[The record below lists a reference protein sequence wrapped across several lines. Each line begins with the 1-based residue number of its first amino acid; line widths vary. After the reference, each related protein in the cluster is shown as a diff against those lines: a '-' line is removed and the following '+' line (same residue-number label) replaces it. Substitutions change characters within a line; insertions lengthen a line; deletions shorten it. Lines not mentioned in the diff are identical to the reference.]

1 MPNLNV
7 RISKEQEIIIKKKAE
22 INNMNISEYVKFC
35 LFDKNKNKQKNYNEE
50 NTNNLDDINNKILKV
65 NTNVIKSHK
74 ILDNNLSKI
83 EMQIN
88 TLLYFILLLINL
100 FKPESYE
107 KAKKILNKAK
117 NSAIKWNGKQI
128 KNDDSTNRIRWNG
141 NNILQ

>member
-7 RISKEQEIIIKKKAE
+7 RISKEQEDFIKKKAE
-22 INNMNISEYVKFC
+22 INNMNISEYVKSC
-35 LFDKNKNKQKNYNEE
+35 LFNKNENKQLKINNEE
-50 NTNNLDDINNKILKV
+50 NKNNLDDINNKILKV
-65 NTNVIKSHK
+65 NTNVIKSHN

-107 KAKKILNKAK
+107 KAKTILNKAK
-117 NSAIKWNGKQI
+117 NSAKMEWEANK
-128 KNDDSTNRIRWNG
+128 K
-141 NNILQ
+141 

>member
-35 LFDKNKNKQKNYNEE
+35 LFDKNKNEQINNNED
-50 NTNNLDDINNKILKV
+50 NKNNLDNINNKILKV
-65 NTNVIKSHK
+65 NTNVIKSHN

-88 TLLYFILLLINL
+88 TLVYFILLLINL

-107 KAKKILNKAK
+107 KAKTILNKELCSWAFFSPQSYFSGYSAK
-117 NSAIKWNGKQI
+117 IQ
-128 KNDDSTNRIRWNG
+128 
-141 NNILQ
+141 

>member
-1 MPNLNV
+1 MGQITIRLKDEDEKKLKIEAEKNNL
-7 RISKEQEIIIKKKAE
+7 SLAE
-22 INNMNISEYVKFC
+22 FC
-35 LFDKNKNKQKNYNEE
+35 RKLLLEQKNYNEE
-50 NTNNLDDINNKILKV
+50 NTNNLDDINNEILKV

-107 KAKKILNKAK
+107 KAKTILNKAK
-117 NSAIKWNGKQI
+117 NSAKMEWEANK
-128 KNDDSTNRIRWNG
+128 K
-141 NNILQ
+141 

>member
-7 RISKEQEIIIKKKAE
+7 RISKEQEDFIKKKAE
-22 INNMNISEYVKFC
+22 INNMNISEYVKSC
-35 LFDKNKNKQKNYNEE
+35 LFNKNENKQVKINNEE
-50 NTNNLDDINNKILKV
+50 NKNNLDDINNKILKV
-65 NTNVIKSHK
+65 NTNVIRSHN

-107 KAKKILNKAK
+107 KAKTILNKAK
-117 NSAIKWNGKQI
+117 NSAKMEWEANK
-128 KNDDSTNRIRWNG
+128 K
-141 NNILQ
+141 

>member
-1 MPNLNV
+1 MGQITIRLKDEDEKKLKIEAEKNNL
-7 RISKEQEIIIKKKAE
+7 SLAE
-22 INNMNISEYVKFC
+22 FC
-35 LFDKNKNKQKNYNEE
+35 RKLLLEQKNYNEE

-100 FKPESYE
+100 FNPESYE
-107 KAKKILNKAK
+107 KAKTILNKAK
-117 NSAIKWNGKQI
+117 NSAKMEWEANK
-128 KNDDSTNRIRWNG
+128 K
-141 NNILQ
+141 

>member
-7 RISKEQEIIIKKKAE
+7 RISKEQEDFIKKKAE
-22 INNMNISEYVKFC
+22 INNMNISEYVKSC
-35 LFDKNKNKQKNYNEE
+35 LFNKNENKQVKINNEE
-50 NTNNLDDINNKILKV
+50 NKNNLDDINNKILKI
-65 NTNVIKSHK
+65 NTNVIKSHN

-107 KAKKILNKAK
+107 KAKTILNKAK
-117 NSAIKWNGKQI
+117 NSAKMEWEANK
-128 KNDDSTNRIRWNG
+128 K
-141 NNILQ
+141 

>member
-7 RISKEQEIIIKKKAE
+7 RISKEQEDFIKKKAE
-22 INNMNISEYVKFC
+22 INNMNISEYVKSC
-35 LFDKNKNKQKNYNEE
+35 LFNKNENKQVKINNEE
-50 NTNNLDDINNKILKV
+50 NKNNLDDINNKILKV
-65 NTNVIKSHK
+65 NTNVIKSHN

-107 KAKKILNKAK
+107 KAKTILNKAK
-117 NSAIKWNGKQI
+117 NSAKMEWEANK
-128 KNDDSTNRIRWNG
+128 KR
-141 NNILQ
+141 

>member
-1 MPNLNV
+1 MGQITIRLKDEDEKKLKIEAKKNNL
-7 RISKEQEIIIKKKAE
+7 SLAE
-22 INNMNISEYVKFC
+22 FC
-35 LFDKNKNKQKNYNEE
+35 RKLLLEQKNYNEE

-107 KAKKILNKAK
+107 KAKTILNKAK
-117 NSAIKWNGKQI
+117 NSAKMEWEANK
-128 KNDDSTNRIRWNG
+128 K
-141 NNILQ
+141 